1 VTTLRIAHAEP
12 RPGRLANGGFD
23 TRGYLVVLADD
34 AAHRAVPIWM
44 PGAGH
49 LADLLERPA
58 DQIVTDGVPA
68 ELTTRLLGAARARV
82 TGVDV
87 DLTDAGA
94 AELSP
99 EVTVA
104 RIGLAGPAG
113 TRQVTGD
120 LALGLALAAAAG
132 APVRLADAVLD
143 RLAVPVP
150 GDDLLTPFLDRV
162 PPPPARPGRKRW
174 PLATLRGPRPRYEP
188 RNLDFADGLDRW
200 NLDSWPGP
208 DPDRPELDRP
218 DPDRPDPDRPD
229 PDRPDPARPDPENGS
244 AAGTDAEP
252 GYSAAVDGPSAVLS
266 SDVPRPAGSAAL
278 VQAIYADDYHGA
290 AVTFSGE
297 IRVDALTG
305 QAGLRLEIL
314 RHWADTRED
323 HGLTI
328 ASRHRDWARYEIT
341 VQIPADADLVRF
353 GIALTGP
360 GRIALRNPDLR
371 RAGPEAG
378 PEAGPGAG
386 PGAGPEA
393 GPGTEPR

>member
-1 VTTLRIAHAEP
+1 MTTLRIAHAEP
-12 RPGRLANGGFD
+12 RPGRLANGGFH

-34 AAHRAVPIWM
+34 AGHRAVPIWM
-44 PGAGH
+44 PGAGD
-49 LADLLERPA
+49 LADLLDRPA
-58 DQIVTDGVPA
+58 DQIVTDGVPQ
-68 ELTTRLLGAARARV
+68 EFTTRLLGAARARV
-82 TGVDV
+82 TGVDIDV
-87 DLTDAGA
+87 TEAGA
-94 AELSP
+94 ARLSP

-113 TRQVTGD
+113 SRQVTAD
-120 LALGLALAAAAG
+120 LGLGLALAAAAG
-132 APVRLADAVLD
+132 APVRLADAALD

-162 PPPPARPGRKRW
+162 PPTPARPGRERW

-208 DPDRPELDRP
+208 DPDRPDPDRPHADRP

-229 PDRPDPARPDPENGS
+229 PDRPGPADGERDY
-244 AAGTDAEP
+244 AA
-252 GYSAAVDGPSAVLS
+252 AADGPSAVLS
-266 SDVPRPAGSAAL
+266 SAVPRPAGSAAL
-278 VQAIYADDYHGA
+278 VQAIYADDYRGVI
-290 AVTFSGE
+290 VTFSGE

-314 RHWADTRED
+314 RNWWESVGTRED
-323 HGLTI
+323 RGLTI
-328 ASRHRDWARYEIT
+328 ASRHRDWTRYEIT
-341 VQIPADADLVRF
+341 VQVPADADLIRF

-371 RAGPEAG
+371 RAGPGAEPDAG
-378 PEAGPGAG
+378 TP
-386 PGAGPEA
+386 
-393 GPGTEPR
+393 